1 MRGVTGRVCK
11 PLARVRRA
19 EAGCYIR
26 GLAMVVPES
35 PISASAPPQLPAD
48 LLSRT
53 APEGVRR
60 VLLATLQR
68 TAVAAERLADPADAE
83 ALHDFRVGLRRLR
96 SQLKAFREWVADEV
110 PRRLERR
117 LRKAARATNRGRDA
131 EVQARALEQ
140 LAAAGGGLSS
150 DAARALAAGLARR
163 LEADRDE
170 ASESSIDRARRDFE
184 EVRRALDKRLRI
196 VHLEVDLSASLELG
210 GVTGRETGE
219 SNFGEIAAR
228 QIAARLAR
236 VRERFAAARGIDPPD
251 ALHAARIEGK
261 RLRYLLEPMREV
273 DPNVGPL
280 LVDLKRLQDILGEFH
295 DACVLQQIAGEA
307 LIDQAKQRAAAA
319 VAAVAAS
326 GLASEAARRARRHAV
341 PWALLEIVDL
351 ARRRQRSAWR
361 RLARG
366 RAARQRLLEQ
376 IDDAI
381 GRWVRPPLA

>member
-1 MRGVTGRVCK
+1 
-11 PLARVRRA
+11 
-19 EAGCYIR
+19 
-26 GLAMVVPES
+26 MVVPES
-35 PISASAPPQLPAD
+35 PISASALPQLPAD

-53 APEGVRR
+53 ATEGVRR

-68 TAVAAERLADPADAE
+68 TAAAAERLADPADAE

-140 LAAAGGGLSS
+140 LATAGGGLSS
-150 DAARALAAGLARR
+150 SAGRVLAAGLARR
-163 LEADRDE
+163 LGADRDE
-170 ASESSIDRARRDFE
+170 ASESSIGRARRDFE
-184 EVRRALDKRLRI
+184 SVRRALDKRLRI
-196 VHLEVDLSASLELG
+196 VHLEVDLSAGLDVG
-210 GVTGRETGE
+210 GVTGGRESRE
-219 SNFGEIAAR
+219 SNFGELAAR
-228 QIAARLAR
+228 QIGSQLAR
-236 VRERFAAARGIDPPD
+236 VRERFAEARGIDPPD
-251 ALHAARIEGK
+251 VLHAARIEGK

-273 DPNVGPL
+273 DPAVGPL

-295 DACVLQQIAGEA
+295 DACVLERIAGDA
-307 LIDQAKQRAAAA
+307 LTERARERAATA

-326 GLASEAARRARRHAV
+326 GLASEAASRARRHAM

-366 RAARQRLLEQ
+366 RAARQLLLEQ

-381 GRWVRPPLA
+381 GRWAQAPLA

>member
-1 MRGVTGRVCK
+1 MT
-11 PLARVRRA
+11 PA
-19 EAGCYIR
+19 ET
-26 GLAMVVPES
+26 PES
-35 PISASAPPQLPAD
+35 AASPAVRD
-48 LLSRT
+48 LLPELPPDLLTRS
-53 APEGVRR
+53 AEEGVRR
-60 VLLATLQR
+60 ILLNTLQR
-68 TAVAAERLADPADAE
+68 TAAAAERLPEAGDDA

-96 SQLKAFREWVADEV
+96 SQLRAFREWIEDDV

-131 EVQARALEQ
+131 EVQASGLRE
-140 LAAAGGGLSS
+140 LADGSALSS
-150 DAARALAAGLARR
+150 SARSAAVALAGRLAGERDQAGE
-163 LEADRDE
+163 LE
-170 ASESSIDRARRDFE
+170 IQRARREFE
-184 EVRRALDKRLRI
+184 GVRRSLDKRLRV
-196 VHLEVDLSASLELG
+196 VHLEIDLATASASG
-210 GVTGRETGE
+210 AGRASSGAIVGE
-219 SNFGEIAAR
+219 RFGAVAAR
-228 QIAARLAR
+228 QVGAQLQRTRERLAE
-236 VRERFAAARGIDPPD
+236 VRGIDPPD

-273 DPNVGPL
+273 DPTVGPL

-295 DACVLQQIAGEA
+295 DACVLEQIAGDA
-307 LIDQAKQRAAAA
+307 LTDRARVRAAAA

-326 GLASEAARRARRHAV
+326 GLASEAARGARRHAM

-381 GRWVRPPLA
+381 GRWA